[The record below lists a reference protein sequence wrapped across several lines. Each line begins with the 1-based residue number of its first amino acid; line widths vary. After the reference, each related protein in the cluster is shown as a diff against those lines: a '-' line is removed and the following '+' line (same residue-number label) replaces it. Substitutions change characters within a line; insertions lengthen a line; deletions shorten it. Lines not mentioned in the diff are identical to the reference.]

1 MSRIQVSQEFYDA
14 MVHHVDTFLL
24 RNRWTR
30 KFQSDMD
37 SAYCMGGEL

>member
-1 MSRIQVSQEFYDA
+1 MSRIQVSNEFYDA
-14 MVHHVDTFLL
+14 MVQHVDALL
-24 RNRWTR
+24 IGRWTR

>member
-1 MSRIQVSQEFYDA
+1 MTRIQVSSEFYDA
-14 MVHHVDTFLL
+14 MVYHVDMFLIGQ
-24 RNRWTR
+24 WTR